1 MTTNSGEAHIN
12 ISKFKD
18 WVFRAFSPEDAI
30 YKLMQRERDEMTL
43 EEAIAK
49 TGIIITL
56 IDSSI
61 PKEKCRPC
69 IA

>member
-1 MTTNSGEAHIN
+1 MPTDSNECIIN
-12 ISKFKD
+12 ISKFKE

-43 EEAIAK
+43 KEAIAK

-56 IDSSI
+56 IESSI
-61 PKEKCRPC
+61 PKKK
-69 IA
+69 